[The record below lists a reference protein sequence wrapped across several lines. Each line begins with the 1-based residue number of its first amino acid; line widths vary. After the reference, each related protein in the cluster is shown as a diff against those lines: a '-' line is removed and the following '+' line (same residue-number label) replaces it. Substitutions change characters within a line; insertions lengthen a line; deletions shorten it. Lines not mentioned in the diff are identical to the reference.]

1 MRKPRRS
8 PVTREIQAIRRSL
21 SSIVRALD
29 RLRPVLVGIAASDRG
44 DPPRR
49 RRKLTLSAARRAAPK
64 AAGPVHGPLA
74 NPQAKAEGASQ
85 GAEGDEGSS
94 SGDRRREE
102 TRKEVGTDPHG
113 SSALAHERV
122 RGSEQLRR
130 NLWII
135 ELP

>member
-49 RRKLTLSAARRAAPK
+49 RRKLTLSTARRAALKQQGRYMGHLRTLKPRQK
-64 AAGPVHGPLA
+64 ARVKPLRA
-74 NPQAKAEGASQ
+74 TKGVRAAISVAKKLA
-85 GAEGDEGSS
+85 
-94 SGDRRREE
+94 RR
-102 TRKEVGTDPHG
+102 
-113 SSALAHERV
+113 
-122 RGSEQLRR
+122 
-130 NLWII
+130 
-135 ELP
+135 